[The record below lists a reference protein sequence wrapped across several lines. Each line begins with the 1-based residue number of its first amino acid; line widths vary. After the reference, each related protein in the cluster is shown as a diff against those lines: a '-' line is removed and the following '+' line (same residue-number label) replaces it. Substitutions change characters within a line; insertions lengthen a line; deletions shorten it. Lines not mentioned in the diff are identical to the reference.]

1 MDKVLI
7 IDDSEFDRRMI
18 KKAIAFKRD
27 TVEFTELSNGLSV
40 ADMIVSESPKMAIV
54 DIRMPGMDGF
64 EVLETIRSIPAFCDL
79 PVVMVSGSEQP
90 EDRAMAAAL
99 GASGYFVKPPS
110 AADYFS
116 LGRDI
121 YDQYLCCTSDKKSS
135 GNAHDCFT

>member
-7 IDDSEFDRRMI
+7 IDDSDFDRKMI
-18 KKAIAFKRD
+18 RKALEFKRRD
-27 TVEFTELSNGLSV
+27 MKFTELSSGLTASE
-40 ADMIVSESPKMAIV
+40 MIMLESPKLAIV

-64 EVLETIRSIPAFCDL
+64 EVLDTIRSMPEFCDL

-90 EDRAMAAAL
+90 ADREMATAR

-116 LGRDI
+116 LGRNI
-121 YDQYLCCTSDKKSS
+121 YDQYLCCKST
-135 GNAHDCFT
+135 AQP